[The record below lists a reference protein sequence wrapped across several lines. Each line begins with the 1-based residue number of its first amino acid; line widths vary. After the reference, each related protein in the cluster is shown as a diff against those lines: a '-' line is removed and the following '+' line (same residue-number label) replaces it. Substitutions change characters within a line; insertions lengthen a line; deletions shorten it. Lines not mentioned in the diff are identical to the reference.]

1 MKTLAPAAALLV
13 LLSSCSRAPSTSETS
28 SVIDADAPRWPNP
41 RLIPICF
48 VNRNAVDQEIYIDLL
63 NTAVRE
69 FGRAGVG
76 FQKWRDCSEEDFRKA
91 DQDSL
96 AQQAMDIDEVVRQ
109 AVAEH
114 SLNPQNIEAAIRQA
128 LLPRLFELMGLDKA
142 REAIDHV
149 IQVTRVG
156 LARGGQ

>member
-1 MKTLAPAAALLV
+1 M
-13 LLSSCSRAPSTSETS
+13 
-28 SVIDADAPRWPNP
+28 
-41 RLIPICF
+41 
-48 VNRNAVDQEIYIDLL
+48 
-63 NTAVRE
+63 
-69 FGRAGVG
+69 
-76 FQKWRDCSEEDFRKA
+76 
-91 DQDSL
+91 
-96 AQQAMDIDEVVRQ
+96 
-109 AVAEH
+109 AEH